1 MNNSTKR
8 AADALNKYWAE
19 RGYDAQARV
28 VLEGTDGRQKIYAV
42 KSNLRNGIPTKRM
55 KAVKAADE
63 PMVPRQGE
71 TMAAFEKRCG
81 HRARVPLSSKEN
93 AGNSE
98 AKAREMTDIHKQI
111 LAQMDDSLQR
121 AFGIADRAGL
131 DRKRV
136 ANHLMHLATVGAVE
150 RVQKKQNEAVYWR
163 KVA

>member
-55 KAVKAADE
+55 KVAKTPDE
-63 PMVPRQGE
+63 PITPRSGE
-71 TMAAFEKRCG
+71 TLAAFEARCG
-81 HRARVPLSSKEN
+81 HKRRLPISAQKN

-98 AKAREMTDIHKQI
+98 TKAREMTEIHKQI
-111 LAQMDDSLQR
+111 LAHMTDEPSR
-121 AFGIADRAGL
+121 AFAIAERA
-131 DRKRV
+131 DMDPKRV
-136 ANHLMHLATVGAVE
+136 ANHLMHLATIGAVV
-150 RVQKKQNEAVYWR
+150 RVQKKQHEAVFWR
-163 KVA
+163 RAA